1 MNPVRPR
8 RALSRIQSSN
18 SSALREHNLRFKQMV
33 DRSVRNGTIP
43 KTRAA
48 RLIAVRK
55 KYVARLKATVP
66 FVRELFARQEKIT
79 IPIGGNPSS
88 FTLLKTGIK
97 FEGFSRPVVVVLD
110 NFGRKMLFYKST
122 GVNSKRPGAWLP
134 FREVKYTEV
143 LKGRM
148 DWWYAKYAGHPNM
161 PEYITLLGKE
171 IAKRENEIDFKR
183 NWDMD
188 QVEAINQ
195 YF

>member
-1 MNPVRPR
+1 MAPIHPR
-8 RALSRIQSSN
+8 RALSRIQSIDGL
-18 SSALREHNLRFKQMV
+18 ALRDHNARFKQMV
-33 DRSVRNGTIP
+33 DRSVRNGIVP
-43 KTRAA
+43 KARAA

-55 KYVARLKATVP
+55 KYIARLKATVP

-79 IPIGGNPSS
+79 IPIAGKPST

-97 FEGFSRPVVVVLD
+97 FEGFSRPVVVILD

-122 GVNSKRPGAWLP
+122 GANSKKPGTWLP
-134 FREVKYTEV
+134 FREVQYTEV

-148 DWWYAKYAGHPNM
+148 DWWYAKFAGHPNM

-171 IAKRENEIDFKR
+171 IAKHEREIDFKR

-188 QVEAINQ
+188 QVTAINQ